1 MEVVQSIQQ
10 LTASVMKARE
20 LYQQR
25 SAEVRRLQEAA
36 QPSKDTD
43 KAEAKLKK
51 AAEEYRALVDKYRTV
66 RDDFERKMVVS
77 CRVSAGRW
85 GRGGGGLG
93 SVGHGT
99 E

>member
-10 LTASVMKARE
+10 LTASVLKARE

-25 SAEVRRLQEAA
+25 SAELRRLQEAA

-51 AAEEYRALVDKYRTV
+51 AAEEYRALVDKYRAV

-77 CRVSAGRW
+77 CRVSIDNDYRS
-85 GRGGGGLG
+85 RYRR
-93 SVGHGT
+93 
-99 E
+99 